1 MLKHINT
8 MKFRQIRYSLLF
20 FLILIFSITT
30 KAKIPQRIIS
40 LAPVITKNIYL
51 LHGENFL
58 VGCTSFCKLKNPDDA
73 QVVASA
79 IQVNI
84 EKVILLKPD
93 LIIASSLTNPE
104 TIKTFKKLNID
115 VLYLPLQKS
124 FEDICT
130 DFQTLG
136 KKLGEKELADKIVTQ
151 ARKEVKSIR
160 EKIPGKDSLPKIF
173 FQIGANPLFSVT
185 SNTFQEDFI
194 DLAGGQNIADDLTIG
209 SITREKVLVSNPD
222 VIFIS
227 TMGMVGLEEKKRWE
241 SYKNLKA
248 VKNKKIF
255 FIDQEKTCSPT
266 PDLFV
271 EALNEI
277 IDDIYYR
284 NNEF

>member
-1 MLKHINT
+1 

>member
-1 MLKHINT
+1 MRL
-8 MKFRQIRYSLLF
+8 RRIRYYLLF
-20 FLILIFSITT
+20 FLFLIFSLTT
-30 KAKIPQRIIS
+30 KAENPKRIIS

-51 LHGENFL
+51 LHAENLL

-84 EKVILLKPD
+84 EKVIMLKPD
-93 LIIASSLTNPE
+93 FIIASSLTNPE

-115 VLYLPLQKS
+115 VLYLPMQTS

-130 DFQTLG
+130 DLQTLG
-136 KKLGEKELADKIVTQ
+136 EKLDKKELADQIITK
-151 ARKEVKSIR
+151 AKKEVMMIR
-160 EKIPGKDSLPKIF
+160 GKIPVKVNPPKIF

-185 SNTFQEDFI
+185 ANTFQEDFI
-194 DLAGGQNIADDLTIG
+194 DFAGGQNIANDLTIG
-209 SITREKVLVSNPD
+209 SITREKVLVSDPD

-227 TMGMVGLEEKKRWE
+227 TMGMIGREEKKRWE

-255 FIDQEKTCSPT
+255 LIDQEKTCSPT
-266 PDLFV
+266 PDLFIK
-271 EALNEI
+271 ALKEI
-277 IDDIYYR
+277 VKDIYQ
-284 NNEF
+284 

>member
-1 MLKHINT
+1 MEL
-8 MKFRQIRYSLLF
+8 RQIRYCLLF
-20 FLILIFSITT
+20 FLFLIFSITG
-30 KAKIPQRIIS
+30 KAKIPQRIVS

-51 LHGENFL
+51 LHSENLL
-58 VGCTSFCKLKNPDDA
+58 VGCTSFCKLKNPVDA

-93 LIIASSLTNPE
+93 MIIASSLTNPE
-104 TIKTFKKLNID
+104 TIKTFKKLNIN

-124 FEDICT
+124 FEDMCA
-130 DFQTLG
+130 DLQTLG
-136 KKLGEKELADKIVTQ
+136 KILGKKGLADQIVTK
-151 ARKEVKSIR
+151 AKKEVKSIR
-160 EKIPGKDSLPKIF
+160 AKIPLQASPPEIF
-173 FQIGANPLFSVT
+173 FQIGANPLFSVI

-194 DLAGGQNIADDLTIG
+194 AFAGGKNIAEDLTIG

-227 TMGMVGLEEKKRWE
+227 TMGMVGQEEKKRWE
-241 SYKNLKA
+241 SFKNLKA

-266 PDLFV
+266 PDLFI
-271 EALNEI
+271 EALKEI
-277 IDDIYYR
+277 VKDIYQ
-284 NNEF
+284 